1 MTLFRV
7 AMPML
12 SKTLT
17 AFFLLA
23 LFMTQVQSHE
33 LPDALGPVY
42 PVIEPDILA
51 ILQKHVAENQNE
63 TQQRVKEAKERF
75 KALLQNPK
83 GVALSRATEL
93 TVQKEA
99 VSFEVASH
107 IDPTYRRDWL
117 FIDGDDQTDID
128 FARQFINHYRLP
140 SGRVIAVTGSM
151 DVLQKALQTRVWFDQ
166 QGRLVKRLQIKALPT
181 WVTLTNQTIEVKTA
195 PAKTL
200 LPLITK
206 TQTGVQ

>member
-1 MTLFRV
+1 MSLRFQV
-7 AMPML
+7 
-12 SKTLT
+12 LT
-17 AFFLLA
+17 AFFVLG
-23 LFMTQVQSHE
+23 LFLPSIQSQE

-51 ILQKHVAENQNE
+51 ILQKHVAENHDE
-63 TQQRVKEAKERF
+63 TQKRVKVAQDRF

-83 GVALSRATEL
+83 GVHLSRATEL
-93 TVQKEA
+93 TVKTETVPSPMA
-99 VSFEVASH
+99 LH

-117 FIDGDDQTDID
+117 FIDGDDQTDVD
-128 FARQFINHYRLP
+128 LARQFINHYRLP
-140 SGRVIAVTGSM
+140 NGRVIAVTGSFAA
-151 DVLQKALQTRVWFDQ
+151 LQKTLQTRVWFDQ

>member
-1 MTLFRV
+1 M
-7 AMPML
+7 
-12 SKTLT
+12 
-17 AFFLLA
+17 
-23 LFMTQVQSHE
+23 
-33 LPDALGPVY
+33 
-42 PVIEPDILA
+42 
-51 ILQKHVAENQNE
+51 
-63 TQQRVKEAKERF
+63 
-75 KALLQNPK
+75 
-83 GVALSRATEL
+83 
-93 TVQKEA
+93 QKEA